1 MKKVY
6 VVCGL
11 LRWLCHAE
19 GPLDATRKALLACPG
34 YKLSRENFYIDERG
48 FRVRTAQ
55 YRVPTSVG
63 LKNAG
68 FRNLKHYEG
77 R

>member
-6 VVCGL
+6 VVCGQM
-11 LRWLCHAE
+11 RWLCLAN
-19 GPLDATRKALLACPG
+19 GPLEATKKALLACRG
-34 YKLSRENFYIDERG
+34 CKLSRENFYIDERG

-55 YRVPTSVG
+55 YKVPTSVG

-68 FRNLKHYEG
+68 FRSLKQYEG